1 MYVYAP
7 DMPIDI
13 FGIMRQVETFFWELR
28 DREMTCEYLEYP
40 MSSETLREFVENCF
54 WCVAKCE
61 NYWEGDVRSK
71 EIYIGSMPDVDS
83 VSLFF
88 YLAFKQDNNGS
99 SFIVSEFEIPYL
111 KQYLC
116 SAPRKSSYVK
126 DWQPLITGLCS
137 KLFPYNKPTP
147 QLPLDPNEPEVF

>member
-28 DREMTCEYLEYP
+28 DREITCEYLEYP
-40 MSSETLREFVENCF
+40 MSSERLREFVEHCF
-54 WCVAKCE
+54 WCVAKYE

-71 EIYIGSMPDVDS
+71 EIYIGSMPDVDN

-88 YLAFKQDNNGS
+88 YLAFKQDNNGL

-126 DWQPLITGLCS
+126 DWQPLITGLCC
-137 KLFPYNKPTP
+137 KLFPYNKPT
-147 QLPLDPNEPEVF
+147 QQFPLDPNEPEVF